1 MGTVYDKIKADWLTA
16 RKNRESHKATT
27 LGTLVGIIQTKEKTF
42 NPARPLS
49 DAEVIAEVGKIL
61 AGVRE
66 VIDALLK
73 RGSDASSAEVEEKI
87 LSSYMPSMLDDKR
100 LAEIISE
107 KKAAGKDLKTIM
119 TELKV
124 EHAGAYDGRRAAEL
138 VKG

>member
-1 MGTVYDKIKADWLTA
+1 MSDIYGKIKADWVAA
-16 RKNRESHKATT
+16 RKNREAHKATT

-42 NPARPLS
+42 NPARSLS
-49 DAEVIAEVGKIL
+49 NTEVIAEVGKML

-66 VIDALLK
+66 MIGALLK
-73 RGSDASSAEVEEKI
+73 RGSDAGSAEAEEKI
-87 LSSYMPSMLDDKR
+87 LSTYMPSMLDDKR